1 MARQKVEDNL
11 FYVIFRLTPTWAT
24 ATIVVGFFV
33 AMRYLAPLLT
43 HNSLLS
49 QMGAAYA
56 PWLTFLLA
64 LFALY
69 AEADKYKWRRLLSQ
83 QSSLDTLRGLTW
95 QEFEMLVG
103 EAYRRQGYSVEET
116 GGSGPD
122 GGVDLILRRTGETVL
137 VQCKRWKQ
145 QAKVGAPTV
154 RELRGAVARDNATQG
169 IFVTSSTFTREAI
182 VEAEGQ
188 PLELIDGAAL
198 LELVKQAQGQQ
209 AQGQPAPINTAQ
221 APVAANEP
229 SSAVPACPQCG
240 EPMLKRTAR
249 SGANAGSEFWGC
261 PAFPRCR
268 GTRQLQ

>member
-11 FYVIFRLTPTWAT
+11 FYVIFRAIPTWAT
-24 ATIVVGFFV
+24 ATIVAGFYV
-33 AMRYLAPLLT
+33 ALRYLAPLLT
-43 HNSLLS
+43 HNSMGA

-69 AEADKYKWRRLLSQ
+69 AEADKYKRRRLLSQ

-95 QEFEMLVG
+95 QEFELLVG

-122 GGVDLILRRTGETVL
+122 GGVDLVLRRTGETVL

-154 RELRGAVARDNATQG
+154 RELRGAVARDRAARG
-169 IFVTSSTFTREAI
+169 IFVTSSTFTHEATI
-182 VEAEGQ
+182 EAQGQ
-188 PLELIDGAAL
+188 PPLELVDGSAL
-198 LELVKQAQGQQ
+198 LELVKLS
-209 AQGQPAPINTAQ
+209 QGQPAPINTAQ